1 MMMALPPSLVGA
13 VKLTVACALPP
24 VAVPVT
30 GAPGTT
36 IALGVTLLDVADAS
50 PVPIT
55 LVAFTVQVTVEPL
68 VRPVT
73 VIGEAEPVM
82 LTTPHVAV

>member
-1 MMMALPPSLVGA
+1 MIMALPPLLVGA
-13 VKLTVACALPP
+13 VKLTVACVLPP
-24 VAVPVT
+24 VAVPIT

-36 IALGVTLLDVADAS
+36 IAVGVTLLDVADSS
-50 PVPIT
+50 PVPIA
-55 LVAFTVQVTVEPL
+55 LVAFTVQVTVEPF

-73 VIGEAEPVM
+73 VMGEVEPVM

>member
-24 VAVPVT
+24 VAVPIT

-36 IALGVTLLDVADAS
+36 IALGVTLLDVADTG
-50 PVPIT
+50 PVPIAF
-55 LVAFTVQVTVEPL
+55 VAFTVQVTVEPL

-73 VIGEAEPVM
+73 VMGEVEPVM
-82 LTTPHVAV
+82 LITPHVAM